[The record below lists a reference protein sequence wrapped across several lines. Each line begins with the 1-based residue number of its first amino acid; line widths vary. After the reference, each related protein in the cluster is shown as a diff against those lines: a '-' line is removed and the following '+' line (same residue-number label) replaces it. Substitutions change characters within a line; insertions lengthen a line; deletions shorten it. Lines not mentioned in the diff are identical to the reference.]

1 MKKKKRIIS
10 KEQAKAIQNE
20 VKQHIYSR
28 GLNYELVAKLI
39 NQKYPDASADQNN
52 LSHKVNT
59 GTIKYVEM
67 KELADILDYDL
78 KWVSRI

>member
-1 MKKKKRIIS
+1 MKKKRIIS
-10 KEQAKAIQNE
+10 KEQAKSVQNE
-20 VKQHIYSR
+20 VRQHIYSR
-28 GLNYELVAKLI
+28 GLNYEIVARLI

-67 KELADILDYDL
+67 KELADILDYDI
-78 KWVSRI
+78 KWVSRV

>member
-1 MKKKKRIIS
+1 MKKKRIIS
-10 KEQAKAIQNE
+10 KEQAKTVQNE
-20 VKQHIYSR
+20 VRQYIYSR
-28 GLNYELVAKLI
+28 GLNYEAVAKLI

-67 KELADILDYDL
+67 KELADILDYDI